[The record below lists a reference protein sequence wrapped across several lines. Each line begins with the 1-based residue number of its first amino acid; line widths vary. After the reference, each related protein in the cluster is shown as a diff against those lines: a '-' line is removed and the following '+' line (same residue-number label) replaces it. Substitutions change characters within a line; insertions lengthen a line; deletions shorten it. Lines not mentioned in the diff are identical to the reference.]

1 MSETDLNERMS
12 RDELDIDDE
21 DNLMSAEE
29 LKKELIDDLNHLY
42 DKASKDDFTD
52 TDHIIDEMGDY
63 FNDMHVNADDM
74 TLEVYGMA
82 RDLADADPAEV
93 IQFAEKGIKALGGM
107 IESISEDEVE
117 EGNEFSG
124 ARDDAIKAGKD
135 SFEVDGKTYPVKGD
149 KNESIEEDEEKI
161 DEGYHKDMMQ
171 DVEEGMSKKEFAK
184 KYPGSKDQ
192 YDEIKKEIEEMNED
206 KVEETTSSGSV
217 ATSEASD
224 KPAFPNASIYE
235 KYEGNEIAQR
245 AFQINEDMSISVS
258 AGTNAEPSININA
271 SGEDAIKMA
280 ELCKLAGIGMGG
292 MQPSMVDVEVV
303 ENENLANGADATETM
318 DTEYMTQDIAGGLNG
333 PKKMAY
339 PKVAGAD
346 NPMAVL
352 GESEAQEVSAETLMQ
367 KYQEYKAK

>member
-1 MSETDLNERMS
+1 
-12 RDELDIDDE
+12 
-21 DNLMSAEE
+21 
-29 LKKELIDDLNHLY
+29 
-42 DKASKDDFTD
+42 
-52 TDHIIDEMGDY
+52 
-63 FNDMHVNADDM
+63 
-74 TLEVYGMA
+74 
-82 RDLADADPAEV
+82 
-93 IQFAEKGIKALGGM
+93 
-107 IESISEDEVE
+107 
-117 EGNEFSG
+117 
-124 ARDDAIKAGKD
+124 
-135 SFEVDGKTYPVKGD
+135 
-149 KNESIEEDEEKI
+149 
-161 DEGYHKDMMQ
+161 
-171 DVEEGMSKKEFAK
+171 
-184 KYPGSKDQ
+184 
-192 YDEIKKEIEEMNED
+192 MNED

-217 ATSEASD
+217 ATSEGSD

-292 MQPSMVDVEVV
+292 MKPSMVDVEVV